1 MEPHQES
8 FKVQAMLMTES
19 GKWQQAAT
27 MQRAARSASKPGEQH
42 GWPLPS
48 KLPRWGR
55 APGHNITWKGLQ
67 MGATQMTGRLM
78 VLSYHDPYITAAP
91 NHLTI

>member
-1 MEPHQES
+1 MEQYQES

-27 MQRAARSASKPGEQH
+27 MQRAARSASKPGEQR

-48 KLPRWGR
+48 KLPRRGR
-55 APGHNITWKGLQ
+55 TPGHITTWKGLQ
-67 MGATQMTGRLM
+67 MGATQMIGRLM
-78 VLSYHDPYITAAP
+78 VLSYKIP
-91 NHLTI
+91 